1 MKIKKLSMQ
10 TALALALAAVLD
22 LVWVRP
28 VNLQEIALA
37 LMDAQA
43 NVLYAWAVAVMVVTV
58 YVLMTA
64 TVVALEVALGIV
76 KVAVLAD
83 VMVVTTLVMVVPDL
97 V

>member
-1 MKIKKLSMQ
+1 
-10 TALALALAAVLD
+10 
-22 LVWVRP
+22 
-28 VNLQEIALA
+28 
-37 LMDAQA
+37 MDAQA
-43 NVLYAWAVAVMVVTV
+43 NVLYVWAVAVMVVTV

-64 TVVALEVALGIV
+64 TVVALEFALGIV

>member
-1 MKIKKLSMQ
+1 
-10 TALALALAAVLD
+10 
-22 LVWVRP
+22 
-28 VNLQEIALA
+28 
-37 LMDAQA
+37 
-43 NVLYAWAVAVMVVTV
+43 MVVTV

-83 VMVVTTLVMVVPDL
+83 VRVATTLVMVVPDL

>member
-1 MKIKKLSMQ
+1 
-10 TALALALAAVLD
+10 
-22 LVWVRP
+22 
-28 VNLQEIALA
+28 
-37 LMDAQA
+37 MDAQA
-43 NVLYAWAVAVMVVTV
+43 NVLYVWAVAVMVVKV

>member
-1 MKIKKLSMQ
+1 
-10 TALALALAAVLD
+10 
-22 LVWVRP
+22 
-28 VNLQEIALA
+28 
-37 LMDAQA
+37 MDAQA
-43 NVLYAWAVAVMVVTV
+43 NVLYVWAVAVMGVTV

>member
-1 MKIKKLSMQ
+1 
-10 TALALALAAVLD
+10 
-22 LVWVRP
+22 
-28 VNLQEIALA
+28 
-37 LMDAQA
+37 MDAQA
-43 NVLYAWAVAVMVVTV
+43 NVLYEWAVAVMVVTV